1 MKKEMTQEQGSIVTD
16 YDPARLKA
24 IMMYAKVKGVD
35 VNKAMTDTLDR
46 LFARCVPPS
55 VQEFLS
61 MTQGSGSLFSE
72 SGDGE

>member
-1 MKKEMTQEQGSIVTD
+1 MKKEVAKEQGMVVTY
-16 YDPARLKA
+16 YDPVRFQA
-24 IMMYAKVKGVD
+24 ILMYAKAKGVD